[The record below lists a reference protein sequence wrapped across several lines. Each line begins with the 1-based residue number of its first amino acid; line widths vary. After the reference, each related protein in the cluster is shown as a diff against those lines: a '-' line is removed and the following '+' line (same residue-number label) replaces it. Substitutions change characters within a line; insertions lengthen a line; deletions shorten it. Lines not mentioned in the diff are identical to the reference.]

1 MPVELAA
8 GFGRGHPANTGRRSD
23 GSPNI
28 ILIMAADMGFSDI
41 GCYDGEIDTPNLDRL
56 AARCLRFTQF
66 YNTGRCCPALAS
78 LMTGLWAHQTGMGAM
93 TGNAGFPGYRGDL
106 NRNCVT
112 IAQAVSRGGLCH
124 LHVGQVASD
133 QARRLL
139 VRQTGTDFQAQLAS
153 TTRFRPFLRRGLR
166 DRPAPPRRWRRS
178 GRRSSTSS
186 LKRRRT

>member
-1 MPVELAA
+1 
-8 GFGRGHPANTGRRSD
+8 
-23 GSPNI
+23 
-28 ILIMAADMGFSDI
+28 MAADMGFSDI

-56 AARCLRFTQF
+56 AGRGLRFTQF

-106 NRNCVT
+106 NRNSVT
-112 IAQAVSRGGLCH
+112 IAQVVSRGGLRH

-139 VRQTGTDFQAQLAS
+139 SGKPELTSKHNWPLQHGFD
-153 TTRFRPFLRRGLR
+153 RFYGGVFGI
-166 DRPAPPRRWRRS
+166 
-178 GRRSSTSS
+178 GRR
-186 LKRRRT
+186 RPDGGGDQDAGPAQAA